1 MGSQLV
7 RHEYT
12 PKFVRMSISGGTSQ
26 TRDRRTLV
34 QRCVLR
40 SNVSLSGSLKPQLGR
55 PDACIAAEKVAGPSG
70 RISQRQSLK
79 LVHLLS
85 LFTVTGSIILLMT
98 PAAYHRILEQGED
111 SEHFHR
117 IAGKILLAAMAL
129 LAIGMCGDL
138 YVICELVI
146 NSTRISIIA
155 AASMLVLFYSL
166 WFALPL
172 AVRTR
177 SGRKKLE

>member
-1 MGSQLV
+1 
-7 RHEYT
+7 
-12 PKFVRMSISGGTSQ
+12 
-26 TRDRRTLV
+26 
-34 QRCVLR
+34 
-40 SNVSLSGSLKPQLGR
+40 
-55 PDACIAAEKVAGPSG
+55 
-70 RISQRQSLK
+70 
-79 LVHLLS
+79 
-85 LFTVTGSIILLMT
+85 MT